1 MRNAAPHVPLAQSN
15 TCMSNMRHLSHLSVS
30 LFMPRFLWI
39 DILFNLT
46 EWSREIIADC
56 PSSHS
61 NTKTSRHFHT
71 NYSTINKLGML
82 WKTLC
87 MLHTQCLLHLR
98 DLWDR
103 EVIVIIYTSHF
114 VLSVF
119 SVFFFIGVKDRKNN
133 RKTTSI
139 STFCVNKE
147 LILSISWS
155 QHVIQSAMNT
165 QPHLTDEQRHLVIA
179 RLWVGIR

>member
-56 PSSHS
+56 PSSRS

-103 EVIVIIYTSHF
+103 EVINNRHISLCVICVQCFFLLVSKTEKIIEKPHQFQHF
-114 VLSVF
+114 VWTKSW
-119 SVFFFIGVKDRKNN
+119 
-133 RKTTSI
+133 
-139 STFCVNKE
+139 FC
-147 LILSISWS
+147 
-155 QHVIQSAMNT
+155 Q
-165 QPHLTDEQRHLVIA
+165 
-179 RLWVGIR
+179 